1 MRNMAAWTDYKNHVR
16 AENPEIAKDID
27 EAEAIVNLAREHN
40 MLNSQEF
47 LDWQD
52 KLNAISVL

>member
-1 MRNMAAWTDYKNHVR
+1 MKNVWNELFKAH
-16 AENPEIAKDID
+16 ID
-27 EAEAIVNLAREHN
+27 EAEAIVNLAREHD

>member
-1 MRNMAAWTDYKNHVR
+1 MKNVWNEVFKAH
-16 AENPEIAKDID
+16 ID
-27 EAEAIVNLAREHN
+27 EAEAIVNLAREHD

>member
-1 MRNMAAWTDYKNHVR
+1 MTQELWKELFKAH
-16 AENPEIAKDID
+16 ID